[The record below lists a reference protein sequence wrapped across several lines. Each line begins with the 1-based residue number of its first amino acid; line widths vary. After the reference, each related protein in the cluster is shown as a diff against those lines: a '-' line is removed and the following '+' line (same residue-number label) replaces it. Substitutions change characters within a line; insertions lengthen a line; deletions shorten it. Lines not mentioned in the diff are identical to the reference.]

1 MGIGQIRF
9 DAAAKLYARGPG
21 GRRMQ
26 LGRPWSFGWSSS
38 IADGLDAI
46 VVNGTTVAV
55 RDTSYS
61 TGSPGPGELRVFDL
75 ARNTVRTLCR
85 ASLGVGE
92 FVLTEAGRV
101 ACVTSIP
108 FINRIESEGVVLDE
122 GGRGVHGLTRRGD
135 RLVWYHDGVERTAPL
150 P

>member
-1 MGIGQIRF
+1 MTTAAARSIGDNGDQTHEGGGPDLDPWFLHVAGDALAWRYQDGRIVAHDLGPSAPGRRRPGPLMRIGEIRF
-9 DAAAKLYARGPG
+9 EAAAKLYARGPG

-38 IADGLDAI
+38 FADGLDAI

-75 ARNTVRTLCR
+75 ARNTVR
-85 ASLGVGE
+85 
-92 FVLTEAGRV
+92 
-101 ACVTSIP
+101 
-108 FINRIESEGVVLDE
+108 
-122 GGRGVHGLTRRGD
+122 
-135 RLVWYHDGVERTAPL
+135 
-150 P
+150 